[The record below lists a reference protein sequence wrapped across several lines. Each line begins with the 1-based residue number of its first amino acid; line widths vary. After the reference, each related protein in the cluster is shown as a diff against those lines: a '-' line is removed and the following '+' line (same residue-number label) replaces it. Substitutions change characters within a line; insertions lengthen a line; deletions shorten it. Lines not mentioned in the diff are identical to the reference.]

1 MTGPRGLGGMLAAQ
15 PMHFIWLIDCSGS
28 MGLDGKIESLNTAI
42 AEAIEPLRDASESN
56 PSVEILMR
64 VIRFS
69 KGARWHVQ
77 QPTPLTAFTW
87 SNVKVERP
95 DDPTDLGSALQL
107 LAPELMSPPMP
118 KHAHRPHIVLVSDG
132 MPSDD
137 WRGGLAALVGT
148 PWGNN
153 AMRLAI
159 AIGRDAQLPVLQ
171 KFIGNPEM
179 RPLQANTPE
188 MLAAHIRWASSA
200 SIQAVSQPLASH
212 LPPPPAAPAPA
223 PSGSAS
229 SDVWG

>member
-1 MTGPRGLGGMLAAQ
+1 MLAAQ

-28 MGLDGKIESLNTAI
+28 MALEGKIESLNTAI

-77 QPTPLTAFTW
+77 QPTPLSQFNWT
-87 SNVKVERP
+87 SVKVERP
-95 DDPTDLGSALQL
+95 DDPTDLGSALNL

-137 WRGGLAALVGT
+137 WRGGLAAMNAS
-148 PWGNN
+148 PWGAN

-171 KFIGNPEM
+171 KFIGNPEL
-179 RPLQANTPE
+179 RPMQANTPE

-200 SIQAVSQPLASH
+200 SIEAVSHPMAPIVLEPPQQPAQGQSSSSSSH
-212 LPPPPAAPAPA
+212 
-223 PSGSAS
+223 
-229 SDVWG
+229 VWG